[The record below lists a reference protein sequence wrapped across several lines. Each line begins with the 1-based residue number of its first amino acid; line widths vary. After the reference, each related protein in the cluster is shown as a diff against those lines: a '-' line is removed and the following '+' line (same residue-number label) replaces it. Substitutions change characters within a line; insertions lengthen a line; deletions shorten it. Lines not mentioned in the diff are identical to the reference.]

1 MQEVDISPPIKTG
14 WFQGSK
20 YSVKD
25 IFLDHN
31 NWARF
36 CHFHP
41 DEIRDVEREEVE
53 KMLRCKEDGRNVFVY
68 YCEKCNETHVLA
80 YGCNSRLC
88 SNCGKNYTDKWA
100 ESVSKSMFNVPHR
113 HIIMSIPD
121 KLWSIIREH
130 RYLEKVLMD
139 AAISAINDTLSYVL
153 RRKIL
158 AGVIVVLH
166 PFGRDL
172 EYKPHIHVLMT
183 EGGFDKQGNF
193 VHKWFIPARAMR
205 KTWQYQVLTRFKK
218 ALPKTP
224 EVSELINSLFKMY
237 DGFYVYLSKETR
249 IRSKREVSRYVG
261 RYIRHPAIA
270 NSRICGY
277 DGKNVIFW
285 YRDNQDVKHYKTM
298 TVDDFIR
305 AIIQH
310 IPDRQFK
317 MIRYYGAYCRKW
329 KRKYKKYL
337 VQVSI
342 TQTKLEEY
350 PKKREVR
357 CPKCG
362 SVMSFVMCIKGKPPP
377 DIEFGRIIDDWCYVG
392 VS

>member
-1 MQEVDISPPIKTG
+1 MPNLAGI
-14 WFQGSK
+14 
-20 YSVKD
+20 
-25 IFLDHN
+25 LDY
-31 NWARF
+31 A
-36 CHFHP
+36 
-41 DEIRDVEREEVE
+41 
-53 KMLRCKEDGRNVFVY
+53 
-68 YCEKCNETHVLA
+68 
-80 YGCNSRLC
+80 
-88 SNCGKNYTDKWA
+88 DKWA
-100 ESVSKSMFNVPHR
+100 ESVSKAMFNVPHR
-113 HIIMSIPD
+113 HIVMGIPD

-237 DGFYVYLSKETR
+237 DGFYVYLPKETR

-317 MIRYYGAYCRKW
+317 MIR
-329 KRKYKKYL
+329 
-337 VQVSI
+337 
-342 TQTKLEEY
+342 
-350 PKKREVR
+350 
-357 CPKCG
+357 
-362 SVMSFVMCIKGKPPP
+362 
-377 DIEFGRIIDDWCYVG
+377 
-392 VS
+392 